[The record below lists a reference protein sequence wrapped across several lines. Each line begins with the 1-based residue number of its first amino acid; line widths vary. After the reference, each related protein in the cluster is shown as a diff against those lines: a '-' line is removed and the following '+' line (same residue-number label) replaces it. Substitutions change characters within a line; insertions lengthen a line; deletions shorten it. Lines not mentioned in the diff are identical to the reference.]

1 MSREFVL
8 IFVTLFIILPP
19 SLLKKITALRFTSF
33 LAISGILYLTIVM
46 LSQAIHTDPCGLAA
60 AAKYI
65 CNQGVCQIEANAA
78 AATCNGLSACVK
90 TCQGGVSDIVRST
103 SNAFIFSRNIFLAL
117 PIFCYGHCSQVQ
129 FIPIVADLKEPTKKR
144 VSAVIFFAYVLI
156 FCVYTL
162 NSLAGYMSFCGYAVG
177 MVSLF
182 DSQTGNIL
190 DSYDSGNVPI
200 MVGRFLIAIALCFTF
215 PLYVGHFLQF

>member
-162 NSLAGYMSFCGYAVG
+162 NSLAGDMSFCGYAVG